1 MACASPQR
9 ARDHHNDSHVDDAG
23 GRQPGSQGDCRG
35 ERAHVNSLG
44 RVHVPCRVQHTRDST
59 YIALDSSR

>member
-1 MACASPQR
+1 
-9 ARDHHNDSHVDDAG
+9 VDDAG
-23 GRQPGSQGDCRG
+23 GRQPSSQGDCRG

-59 YIALDSSR
+59 YIAPDSSR